1 MRVSHSYE
9 SNFNCTE
16 NSVTFS
22 ARDWHYRNA
31 DRLTKSDTVNFSK
44 KRLHLRNVSAKDNGV
59 YRCTARNEA
68 GSRSS
73 ADNFSLAV
81 AGVLIL

>member
-1 MRVSHSYE
+1 MRSAV
-9 SNFNCTE
+9 FNCTE
-16 NSVTFS
+16 NSVIFS
-22 ARDWHYRNA
+22 TCDLRYRNA
-31 DRLTKSDTVNFSK
+31 DRLTKSDTVNFNK

-59 YRCTARNEA
+59 YRCTAHNEA

>member
-1 MRVSHSYE
+1 
-9 SNFNCTE
+9 
-16 NSVTFS
+16 
-22 ARDWHYRNA
+22 
-31 DRLTKSDTVNFSK
+31 LTKSDTVNFSK

-59 YRCTARNEA
+59 YQCTARNEA